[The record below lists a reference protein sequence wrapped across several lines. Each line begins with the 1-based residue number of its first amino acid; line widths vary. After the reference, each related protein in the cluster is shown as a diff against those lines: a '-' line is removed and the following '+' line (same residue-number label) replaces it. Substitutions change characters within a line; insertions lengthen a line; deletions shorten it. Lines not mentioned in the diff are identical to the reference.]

1 MSQRSLYKKWVD
13 DEELKDKL
21 TLITAYARD
30 GLTNEQIAYNLGI
43 NDSTLYGLQKKHK
56 DIKDALKR
64 GKEVV
69 DIQVENALLKRA
81 LGYKY
86 DEITKELTGNK
97 EDGYQI
103 QVTKI
108 VTKEVS
114 PDTTAQIYW
123 LKNRKNEQWNDRK
136 NAVENMDIEDLT
148 TVAEML
154 NKGGAPHVEENTN
167 D

>member
-1 MSQRSLYKKWVD
+1 MSQTSQYEKWKADRV
-13 DEELKDKL
+13 LQDKL

-43 NDSTLYGLQKKHK
+43 NDSTLYLMKKKHL
-56 DIKDALKR
+56 DISDALKK

-69 DIQVENALLKRA
+69 DILVENALLKRA

-86 DEITKELTGNK
+86 EETTREVGMTQDGIMGMVITK
-97 EDGYQI
+97 
-103 QVTKI
+103 V
-108 VTKEVS
+108 VTKEVV